1 MSTRTRASRL
11 RRRRSG
17 EGARSVRSLDF
28 VMRIRRGR
36 ITRFDQKYKGA
47 TAAPDGPR
55 RHEDTEIK
63 KSFLRASVARHHRRL
78 YRIHD
83 PRTSEIVSS
92 TTDRSVV
99 IVLTTLGAAT
109 DAAAFAR
116 VLVGDRLAACVNVLP
131 PMTSLYRWK
140 GAIEED
146 SERQLVIKT
155 TSDRVAAIEARF
167 QELHPYE
174 LPEFI
179 VLSAGASAP
188 YLEWLGDS
196 VKGT

>member
-1 MSTRTRASRL
+1 
-11 RRRRSG
+11 
-17 EGARSVRSLDF
+17 
-28 VMRIRRGR
+28 
-36 ITRFDQKYKGA
+36 
-47 TAAPDGPR
+47 
-55 RHEDTEIK
+55 
-63 KSFLRASVARHHRRL
+63 
-78 YRIHD
+78 
-83 PRTSEIVSS
+83 
-92 TTDRSVV
+92 V

-116 VLVGDRLAACVNVLP
+116 VLVGERLAACVNVLP

-167 QELHPYE
+167 RDVHPYE

-179 VLSAGASAP
+179 VLSAEASSA
-188 YLEWLGDS
+188 YQQWVHDALA
-196 VKGT
+196 T